1 MLFLCFTLSEIAVN
15 FFNTHIDPCN
25 YVNVDNKIF
34 IVSQPDFGCST
45 QNIEFQNIFIFI
57 CAKTLSIDGHF
68 CNQVNLLI
76 ERDLQF
82 NSKTLL
88 VWANA
93 ANMNEVSKLSSTY

>member
-1 MLFLCFTLSEIAVN
+1 MLFVCFTLSEIAVS
-15 FFNTHIDPCN
+15 FFNSHIDPCN

-45 QNIEFQNIFIFI
+45 QDIIFLNIFIFI

-76 ERDLQF
+76 
-82 NSKTLL
+82 N
-88 VWANA
+88 
-93 ANMNEVSKLSSTY
+93 